1 MFQYLCPVYSIGLQL
16 STARIHWSYRKSSPK
31 VLRFLGHD
39 LRQVPYT
46 CFIPLV
52 LIHSLRK
59 ARYTTHH
66 NWHFYVSRKWRWKSP
81 MESIRVSSGRESSR
95 GIGQVSTS
103 NLKEKFQMNY
113 EAFSFTWWIHRISPT
128 VSKVRITLQ
137 SPFQSGG
144 LNLKPIVLCQC
155 SSNFWFISVV
165 GYVMTILV
173 CSLIC
178 TAFSVFANG
187 KEVVCLS
194 LVWFGEAD
202 TVLYSSR
209 RVRLF
214 VV

>member
-1 MFQYLCPVYSIGLQL
+1 
-16 STARIHWSYRKSSPK
+16 
-31 VLRFLGHD
+31 
-39 LRQVPYT
+39 
-46 CFIPLV
+46 
-52 LIHSLRK
+52 
-59 ARYTTHH
+59 
-66 NWHFYVSRKWRWKSP
+66 
-81 MESIRVSSGRESSR
+81 MESIRVSRGRESSR

-103 NLKEKFQMNY
+103 NLNEKFQLNY

-144 LNLKPIVLCQC
+144 LNLKLIVLCQC

-178 TAFSVFANG
+178 TIFSVFAKG

-214 VV
+214 VVKRTKANALRFFNVLANVNSYDFWLVWRTETDACGMFGLANEDKRVLVLIS

>member
-1 MFQYLCPVYSIGLQL
+1 MTWDKYPTHVAVCLLSWFIAWEKHTTLHTIIDIFMSPANRDERVQWNQFESSMELSRSIGQL
-16 STARIHWSYRKSSPK
+16 ST
-31 VLRFLGHD
+31 
-39 LRQVPYT
+39 
-46 CFIPLV
+46 
-52 LIHSLRK
+52 
-59 ARYTTHH
+59 
-66 NWHFYVSRKWRWKSP
+66 
-81 MESIRVSSGRESSR
+81 
-95 GIGQVSTS
+95 S
-103 NLKEKFQMNY
+103 NFKEKFQMNY

-137 SPFQSGG
+137 SPFQSGW

-178 TAFSVFANG
+178 TTFSVFAKG
-187 KEVVCLS
+187 KEVVCLC